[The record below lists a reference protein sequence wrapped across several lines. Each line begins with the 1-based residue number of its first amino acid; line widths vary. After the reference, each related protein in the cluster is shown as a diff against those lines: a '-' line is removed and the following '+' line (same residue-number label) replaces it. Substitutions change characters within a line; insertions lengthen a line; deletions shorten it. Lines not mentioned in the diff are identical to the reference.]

1 MYTEPLMITKSLMSA
16 SLGLSTSS
24 IIKTLDGIQASKLQE
39 VVTGQIQYCK
49 IVQIHMFDYLVF
61 HEIQYE
67 CSYVCWLGAPG
78 SGGRSTIA
86 LWNFVLIEQSPRTA
100 KVTLLL
106 APSNSY
112 LGIHTSFFSFVLK
125 SGIKSTQY

>member
-1 MYTEPLMITKSLMSA
+1 MMYTEPLMITKSLMSA

-61 HEIQYE
+61 HEI
-67 CSYVCWLGAPG
+67 
-78 SGGRSTIA
+78 
-86 LWNFVLIEQSPRTA
+86 
-100 KVTLLL
+100 
-106 APSNSY
+106 
-112 LGIHTSFFSFVLK
+112 
-125 SGIKSTQY
+125 